1 MNKLSTAKR
10 SAIVRALC
18 EGVSIRG
25 TVRLTGASK
34 NTIVKLLEDAGEA
47 FSDYQD
53 RNMRNLTCKRLQVDE
68 IWAFVYAKAKN
79 APTAKNAPEGA
90 GDIWTWMAIDAD
102 TKLIPSF
109 YVGRRDSDTAFQFI
123 GDLAMR
129 LSNRV
134 QLTGDGHKPYLEAVE
149 QSFGADIN
157 YAMLIKHY
165 GEPVGALGRYSPGEC
180 TGIEQRRVEGRPDPA
195 HVSTSYV
202 ERANL
207 TLRMGSRRF
216 TRLTNG
222 FSKKIENHT
231 HSVAIHTMHYNFVR
245 IHQTLRC
252 TPAMAAGVTTKLWE
266 LSDMV
271 RVLEDWESHQNT

>member
-1 MNKLSTAKR
+1 MNKLSSTA
-10 SAIVRALC
+10 RAQILGLMV
-18 EGVSIRG
+18 EGMSIRAIS
-25 TVRLTGASK
+25 RITGASK
-34 NTIVKLLEDAGEA
+34 NTIVRLLEDAGEA

-180 TGIEQRRVEGRPDPA
+180 TGIEQRRVE
-195 HVSTSYV
+195 V
-202 ERANL
+202 
-207 TLRMGSRRF
+207 
-216 TRLTNG
+216 
-222 FSKKIENHT
+222 
-231 HSVAIHTMHYNFVR
+231 
-245 IHQTLRC
+245 
-252 TPAMAAGVTTKLWE
+252 
-266 LSDMV
+266 
-271 RVLEDWESHQNT
+271 